1 MSARLVRVTLVLDRD
16 DPTYAPLAQII
27 GELQQ
32 RQRRREVHW
41 GALQARL
48 RDWLF
53 TGYKLEVLLRQIGA
67 GGLGGPAV
75 DVCTLLEQAP
85 ALAHPAPVSETTY
98 ARVLD
103 GLEDLLD
110 G

>member
-1 MSARLVRVTLVLDRD
+1 MSDPLVRVTLVLDPD

-32 RQRRREVHW
+32 RQRRRDVHW
-41 GALQARL
+41 GALQAKL

-53 TGYKLEVLLRQIGA
+53 TGYKLEVLLRHLGP

-75 DVCTLLEQAP
+75 DVRALFEPAP
-85 ALAHPAPVSETTY
+85 ALARPASVSETTY
-98 ARVLD
+98 ARVLA
-103 GLEDLLD
+103 GLEELLD

>member
-1 MSARLVRVTLVLDRD
+1 MSDRVVRVTLVLDRD

-27 GELQQ
+27 TELQQ

-41 GALQARL
+41 GALQGKL

-53 TGYKLEVLLRQIGA
+53 TGYKLEVLLRHIGA
-67 GGLGGPAV
+67 GAHGDPAV
-75 DVCTLLEQAP
+75 DVRALLAQAP
-85 ALAHPAPVSETTY
+85 APAAPVSATTY

>member
-1 MSARLVRVTLVLDRD
+1 MSEPFVRVTLVLDPA
-16 DPTYAPLAQII
+16 DPTYAPLAQIV

-41 GALQARL
+41 GALQAKL

-53 TGYKLEVLLRQIGA
+53 TGYKLEVLLRQIGV

-75 DVCTLLEQAP
+75 DVGRLLDQA
-85 ALAHPAPVSETTY
+85 ALLTSPSSVSETAY

>member
-1 MSARLVRVTLVLDRD
+1 MSVRLVRVTLVLNRD

-27 GELQQ
+27 ADLQQ

-41 GALQARL
+41 GALQAKL

-53 TGYKLEVLLRQIGA
+53 TGYKLEVLLRQIGPE
-67 GGLGGPAV
+67 GLGGPAV
-75 DVCTLLEQAP
+75 DVRTLLEQAP
-85 ALAHPAPVSETTY
+85 AQARSSPVSETAY